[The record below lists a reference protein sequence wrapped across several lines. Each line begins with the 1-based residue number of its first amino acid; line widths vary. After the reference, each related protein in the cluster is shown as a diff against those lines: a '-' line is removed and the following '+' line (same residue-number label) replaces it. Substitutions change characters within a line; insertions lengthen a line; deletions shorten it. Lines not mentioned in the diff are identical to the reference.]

1 MSREDLNK
9 KQPPKFIVSPNVGGM
24 GRFKYES
31 KFPGMGDVH
40 PHVAI
45 VAFDGWLLGGDQGE
59 FGGAIVYEQHDRPQS
74 FLANANVEDIFE
86 MPFGFVATT
95 SYSHLVGQKDSIGSL
110 ILITR
115 HGNEDPVAEKIHD
128 LPAAASSSWL
138 LENGSLLINTANGSV
153 LLNLDGSLHSIQC
166 ASTGQTDA

>member
-1 MSREDLNK
+1 
-9 KQPPKFIVSPNVGGM
+9 
-24 GRFKYES
+24 
-31 KFPGMGDVH
+31 MGDVH

-45 VAFDGWLLGGDQGE
+45 MAFDGWLLGGDQGE
-59 FGGAIVYEQHDRPQS
+59 FGGAIVHEQYGKPQS

-95 SYSHLVGQKDSIGSL
+95 SYSHLVNAEDSIGSL
-110 ILITR
+110 ILITQR
-115 HGNEDPVAEKIHD
+115 GNEEPVAVKIHD

-153 LLNLDGSLHSIQC
+153 LLDLDGSLQSIQC
-166 ASTGQTDA
+166 ASTRQTDA